1 MSIRKIRRLKQE
13 SPVVKQELDDEEA
26 GIDQGNS
33 ATGFFPLKDINEE
46 SSKLLRCQLIH
57 LSKVQLFFKVSLSN

>member
-13 SPVVKQELDDEEA
+13 YPVVKQELDDEEA

-33 ATGFFPLKDINEE
+33 STGFFPLKDNNEE

-57 LSKVQLFFKVSLSN
+57 LSKSNYF